1 MKRIRHGWFQE
12 LRWYSQMSVIK
23 IAYDH
28 EVKKISY
35 SLNILRSV
43 KKRSGKTTITTNS
56 IITNST
62 RSTIRRVNYYKR
74 TNR

>member
-1 MKRIRHGWFQE
+1 
-12 LRWYSQMSVIK
+12 MSVIK

>member
-23 IAYDH
+23 IANDH
-28 EVKKISY
+28 EVKKVSY

-43 KKRSGKTTITTNS
+43 KKRSGKTTIATNS

>member
-1 MKRIRHGWFQE
+1 
-12 LRWYSQMSVIK
+12 MSVIK
-23 IAYDH
+23 IANDH
-28 EVKKISY
+28 EVKKVSY

-43 KKRSGKTTITTNS
+43 KKRSGKTTIATNS